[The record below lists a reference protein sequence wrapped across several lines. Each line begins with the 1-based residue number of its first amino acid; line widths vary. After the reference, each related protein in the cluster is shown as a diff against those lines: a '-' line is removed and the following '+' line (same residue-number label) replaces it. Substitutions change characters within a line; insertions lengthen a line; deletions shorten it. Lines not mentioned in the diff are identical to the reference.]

1 VRATNAHENS
11 DDHENDGGADDDDGD
26 DGDDDDGDNGDEGD
40 DGDDDDDDD
49 GDGDDDDDDDDGDA
63 AIGCRIQQQSQAVAA
78 THLTKS
84 CAVSAADDGRRSG
97 SFSRQA
103 WCTCITQQNVMENN
117 SDQDILNS
125 TSKTPSPSS
134 PLSPLP
140 SPQLPPAGSHNSL
153 MRATT

>member
-1 VRATNAHENS
+1 MRATNAHENS

-26 DGDDDDGDNGDEGD
+26 DGDDDDGDDGDEGD
-40 DGDDDDDDD
+40 DGDDDDD
-49 GDGDDDDDDDDGDA
+49 DA

-103 WCTCITQQNVMENN
+103 WCTCITQQNVME
-117 SDQDILNS
+117 
-125 TSKTPSPSS
+125 
-134 PLSPLP
+134 
-140 SPQLPPAGSHNSL
+140 
-153 MRATT
+153 TTQTKIF